1 MHELEE
7 SKSRGRAVTLGRQRS
22 VLEEKQAARG
32 QGRGASKLNRER
44 VFSAPL
50 QMKQKDSR
58 G

>member
-1 MHELEE
+1 M
-7 SKSRGRAVTLGRQRS
+7 LGRQRS
-22 VLEEKQAARG
+22 VQEEKWAARG